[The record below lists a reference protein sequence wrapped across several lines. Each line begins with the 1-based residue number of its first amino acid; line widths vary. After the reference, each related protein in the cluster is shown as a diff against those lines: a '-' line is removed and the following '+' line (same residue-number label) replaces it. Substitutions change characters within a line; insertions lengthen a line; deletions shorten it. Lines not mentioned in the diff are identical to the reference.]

1 MEQVALYLQIKANHC
16 PPDSRDFDLFGR
28 SSFNRYYYAAYLEVR
43 SLLGNLDRS
52 WATAQHASIPALLT
66 GQVLERIKRQ
76 RIRAA
81 RIGDSDAVN
90 ICLRAVASAHELA
103 TLMTEAY
110 AVRVTADYEPG
121 IPIVADDRGRFRLNL
136 VLVTTAHDWPDRA
149 REHGQRIKRAWS
161 LTDD

>member
-1 MEQVALYLQIKANHC
+1 MEQVAHYLQIKANQC
-16 PPDSRDFDLFGR
+16 LPDSRDFDLFGR
-28 SSFNRYYYAAYLEVR
+28 SSFNRYYYAAYLQVR
-43 SLLGNLDRS
+43 SLLGNLNGS
-52 WATAQHASIPALLT
+52 WSKTQHASIPKLLK
-66 GQVLERIKRQ
+66 GAVLERINRQ

-81 RIGDSDAVN
+81 KIGDNDAVN
-90 ICLRAVASAHELA
+90 ICRQAAASAHELA

-121 IPIVADDRGRFRLNL
+121 IPIVADDRGRFRLNF

-149 REHGQRIKRAWS
+149 REHGQRIRRAWS